1 MYSSFVGIDIGKW
14 NHQAAFLELS
24 GKETARSLAFQNTS
38 EGFQSLLESLA
49 TFDKGQTVIGL
60 EATGHYWLALF
71 SFLVDNGWTVKV
83 INPMQSD
90 ALRNM
95 NIRKAK
101 TDRKDC
107 VVIADVL
114 RFGRYTETVLPD
126 EDLLQ
131 LRELSRCRVA
141 HVELLGDLKRRVL
154 GILDRIFPEFASCF
168 STVFGAA
175 PTELLQEC
183 SDPEELADYDVDKLI
198 KLLEKESRGRH
209 SREKAEELKA
219 KASRSVGTRFGRDAL
234 KFELKMLLEQLDFI
248 KGQVKEFDKFL
259 KNLMKNHELI
269 YTIPGISVTL
279 GSAILGEIG
288 DVKRFGTPQ
297 QLQAFAGMDPSVT
310 QSGNFQGT
318 QGKMSKRGSPYL
330 RRAVYLAANAARRFD
345 PVFKE
350 FYDRMIARGK
360 HPKQALAAVGT
371 KLLRVIHAV
380 MTSQKPYNPQKL
392 LPPAARISQVTP

>member
-126 EDLLQ
+126 EDSLW
-131 LRELSRCRVA
+131 
-141 HVELLGDLKRRVL
+141 
-154 GILDRIFPEFASCF
+154 
-168 STVFGAA
+168 
-175 PTELLQEC
+175 
-183 SDPEELADYDVDKLI
+183 
-198 KLLEKESRGRH
+198 
-209 SREKAEELKA
+209 
-219 KASRSVGTRFGRDAL
+219 
-234 KFELKMLLEQLDFI
+234 
-248 KGQVKEFDKFL
+248 
-259 KNLMKNHELI
+259 
-269 YTIPGISVTL
+269 
-279 GSAILGEIG
+279 AIWSE
-288 DVKRFGTPQ
+288 
-297 QLQAFAGMDPSVT
+297 
-310 QSGNFQGT
+310 
-318 QGKMSKRGSPYL
+318 
-330 RRAVYLAANAARRFD
+330 
-345 PVFKE
+345 
-350 FYDRMIARGK
+350 
-360 HPKQALAAVGT
+360 
-371 KLLRVIHAV
+371 
-380 MTSQKPYNPQKL
+380 
-392 LPPAARISQVTP
+392 

>member
-1 MYSSFVGIDIGKW
+1 MD
-14 NHQAAFLELS
+14 
-24 GKETARSLAFQNTS
+24 SLAP
-38 EGFQSLLESLA
+38 
-49 TFDKGQTVIGL
+49 FDKGQTVIGL

-90 ALRNM
+90 ALRKM

-154 GILDRIFPEFASCF
+154 GILDRVFPEFASCF

-183 SDPEELADYDVDKLI
+183 TDPEELADYDVI
-198 KLLEKESRGRH
+198 
-209 SREKAEELKA
+209 
-219 KASRSVGTRFGRDAL
+219 
-234 KFELKMLLEQLDFI
+234 
-248 KGQVKEFDKFL
+248 
-259 KNLMKNHELI
+259 
-269 YTIPGISVTL
+269 
-279 GSAILGEIG
+279 EIG
-288 DVKRFGTPQ
+288 
-297 QLQAFAGMDPSVT
+297 
-310 QSGNFQGT
+310 
-318 QGKMSKRGSPYL
+318 
-330 RRAVYLAANAARRFD
+330 RASCR
-345 PVFKE
+345 E
-350 FYDRMIARGK
+350 
-360 HPKQALAAVGT
+360 
-371 KLLRVIHAV
+371 RV
-380 MTSQKPYNPQKL
+380 
-392 LPPAARISQVTP
+392 